1 MLLTDLTSGVVI
13 SNRGVH
19 RCCEQFAL
27 FSYCVNCTLLLFY
40 ALQGTLFAVKRM
52 NMANQPNE
60 IDNLLAEIQLMRG
73 LSHPHIVEYLGAWV
87 DTVEGRHC
95 HGCMLAVE

>member
-1 MLLTDLTSGVVI
+1 LLIGSCSQLRQLYFRHSV
-13 SNRGVH
+13 
-19 RCCEQFAL
+19 
-27 FSYCVNCTLLLFY
+27 

-87 DTVEGRHC
+87 DTVEGRHR
-95 HGCMLAVE
+95 CMFLSAVSICTCIV